1 MTEPVKANSVKVKLL
16 FAVIFCRCTVFYFV
30 MESFFG
36 KKTFSSRV
44 GAVRVKGETSLR
56 NGTWH
61 GLRNDIIK
69 RIVIYNVECLKEIN

>member
-1 MTEPVKANSVKVKLL
+1 
-16 FAVIFCRCTVFYFV
+16 

-36 KKTFSSRV
+36 KKRFLSLVR
-44 GAVRVKGETSLR
+44 AVMVKGEASLR

-69 RIVIYNVECLKEIN
+69 RNVIYAE

>member
-1 MTEPVKANSVKVKLL
+1 MKAKLL
-16 FAVIFCRCTVFYFV
+16 FAMIFCRPSVFYFV

-36 KKTFSSRV
+36 KKTFLSRV
-44 GAVRVKGETSLR
+44 RAVRVKGETSLR

-69 RIVIYNVECLKEIN
+69 RNVICAE

>member
-1 MTEPVKANSVKVKLL
+1 M
-16 FAVIFCRCTVFYFV
+16 IFCRCTVFYFV

-36 KKTFSSRV
+36 KKRFLSRV
-44 GAVRVKGETSLR
+44 RAVRVKGETSLR

-69 RIVIYNVECLKEIN
+69 RNVICAEWLEEIN